1 MSTLTETLPDS
12 VAAITSK
19 SITGRNGSNWH
30 NPSADENPILVS
42 LAADIDVTG
51 RFGESWLIVTPAAVR
66 IATAPA
72 GETAT
77 IDREIAVDTIV
88 SAASDPKTGT
98 GSLTIHLKSG
108 LVTELVRFTP
118 SKARAFSLAARVID
132 RLAKGEAY
140 DSLLAE
146 ELPQQKC
153 PKCGTPLAPDTTVC
167 PFCLNRRATLARLS
181 TYAGPYMPQVVL
193 MVALSFI
200 GTALSLVAPYLT
212 TKVLT
217 DDVLNPHRHE
227 EWIPWLVLGALA
239 LGLVGTGLNIWR
251 GRVSAWLSNNMV
263 FVLRSEVYNK
273 YQELSV
279 SYFDKRQVG
288 SLLTRVTQDVNE
300 LQSFL
305 VDGVQVFFIN
315 ILTIIGVFVVMF
327 HFNPPLTLLAVA
339 PLPLTVYL
347 TRRLWKQLHTRLHRM
362 FYLRSSL
369 AGLISSVLSGVRV
382 VKAFNQEGRERD
394 RFKEKAGSLFTAQL
408 TLEKTWYTV
417 FPLMATVA
425 TAGTYLI
432 YYVGG
437 EQVFHG
443 TTLAGVHMTLG
454 TLLLFLN
461 YLGFLM
467 APIQQL
473 SRMADWISRST
484 SAAERVFEV
493 IDAPVDVRTSDKP
506 VTKHR
511 IEGYVELRDVRF
523 SYDKTADV
531 LQGVSLSVKPGEMIG
546 LVGHSGAG
554 KSTLINLLSRF
565 YDVNEGEILIDGINI
580 KDIDLNDLR
589 SQVGVVLQEPFL
601 FPGTVRDN
609 ISYSRTDASF
619 EDIMQAAKR
628 ANAHDFILR
637 LSDGYDT
644 YVGERGARLS
654 GGERQ
659 RISIAR
665 AILHDP
671 RILILDEA
679 TASVDTE
686 TEKQIQDAISFLV
699 KGRTTFAI
707 AHRLST
713 LRNADRLVVLE
724 KGKIAEVGTHEEL
737 LANPDGVYKHL
748 VDMQQAVNK
757 LRDETLLVEG

>member
-1 MSTLTETLPDS
+1 MASITETPPES
-12 VAAITSK
+12 VLAFTK
-19 SITGRNGSNWH
+19 SPAERNGSSSQDATPH
-30 NPSADENPILVS
+30 SHAPLVS
-42 LAADIDVTG
+42 LAADIDATG
-51 RFGESWLIVTPAAVR
+51 RFGERWLIVDGASVR
-66 IATAPA
+66 VIATGASGPA
-72 GETAT
+72 SIE
-77 IDREIAVDTIV
+77 REIAIEDI
-88 SAASDPKTGT
+88 AAAESEPRTGT
-98 GSLTIHLKSG
+98 GSLAIRLRSG
-108 LVTELVRFTP
+108 TVVEAIRFTP

-132 RLAKGEAY
+132 RLAKAEPI
-140 DSLLAE
+140 DKLLAE
-146 ELPQQKC
+146 ELPRQKC
-153 PKCGTPLAPDTTVC
+153 PKCGTPLAQDTSVC
-167 PFCLNRRATLARLS
+167 PFCLNRRATLTRLAN
-181 TYAGPYMPQVVL
+181 YAAPYKGGVAL
-193 MVALSFI
+193 MVTLSFL

-217 DDVLNPHRHE
+217 DNVLIPHRHE
-227 EWIPWLVLGALA
+227 SWIPWLVLGSLA

-263 FVLRSEVYNK
+263 LVLREEVYNK
-273 YQELSV
+273 FQELSI

-288 SLLTRVTQDVNE
+288 SLMTRVTQDVNE

-315 ILTIIGVFVVMF
+315 ILTILGVFLVMVR
-327 HFNPPLTLLAVA
+327 FNAPLTLLALV
-339 PLPLTVYL
+339 PLPFTIYF
-347 TRRLWKQLHTRLHRM
+347 TRRLWKQLHSKLHRM

-382 VKAFNQEGRERD
+382 VKAFNQENRERD
-394 RFKEKAGSLFTAQL
+394 RFKTKAKDLFSAQL
-408 TLEKTWYTV
+408 TLERTWYTV
-417 FPLMATVA
+417 FPLMATIA
-425 TAGTYLI
+425 TAGTFLI

-437 EQVFHG
+437 EQVFRG
-443 TTLAGVHMTLG
+443 ATLAGVPMTLG
-454 TLLLFLN
+454 TLNLFLV

-467 APIQQL
+467 GPIQQL
-473 SRMADWISRST
+473 SRIADWLSRST

-493 IDAPVDVRTSDKP
+493 IDAPVEVQMAAAP
-506 VTKHR
+506 VKAAE
-511 IEGYVELRDVRF
+511 IKGDVELKDVRF

-531 LQGVSLSVKPGEMIG
+531 LQGVSLKVEAGEMIG

-580 KDIDLNDLR
+580 KEIDLNDLR
-589 SQVGVVLQEPFL
+589 RQVGVVLQEPFL
-601 FPGTVRDN
+601 FPGTIRDN
-609 ISYSRTDASF
+609 IAYSRTDATF
-619 EDIMQAAKR
+619 EEIMRAAKR

-637 LSDGYDT
+637 QTDGYDT

-665 AILHDP
+665 AILHNP

-724 KGKIAEVGTHEEL
+724 KGKVAEIGTHEEL
-737 LANPDGVYKHL
+737 LAMPDGVYKRL

-757 LRDETLLVEG
+757 IRDETVLVEG